1 MEIIKNCIYCGA
13 EEVNPLNNILGS
25 VYYHCFECK
34 QSFTLKL
41 AQEYAKL
48 NASEKVYFRYK
59 HIKRK
64 NNDI

>member
-13 EEVNPLNNILGS
+13 EEINPFNNILGN

-34 QSFTLKL
+34 QNFTLKL
-41 AQEYAKL
+41 AQEYNKL
-48 NASEKVYFRYK
+48 SATQKVCFRYNN
-59 HIKRK
+59 IKRK